1 MERCKYTMR
10 VLLLTLSQL
19 CLIMATSQP
28 IRVLP
33 VPSNAQPGHVITI
46 LPNQIRNGIYQMRV
60 GERNSPFFHDEDPTE
75 DTSKYFSALDQGHLI
90 TTQNISHLDG
100 KHVSLNVEHNHPVD
114 PTQSWSHNVYL
125 FITSKPLPGP
135 QFTKQPY
142 RGSLLE
148 NMPAGSTV
156 TQLDDLRDALSQFA
170 SFANLTLVSG
180 DKDLFSLETPEFYP
194 DSEQEGLLPNLVAK
208 KAFNHE
214 ERPDYSVT
222 IEADDGSGII
232 THAIIQIDIEDSNEH
247 APKFHLPHYLSELPT
262 DFKSFK
268 DGAQKLLSVLAS
280 DADKDDVTY
289 SLEDTMAD
297 LFKIDPFK
305 GDIGFNMDSMF
316 GDMEKMFDSLKTSLF
331 GKSYD
336 LKVHA
341 DDGRGLRDSALV
353 QVRNYSY
360 CAPLSASYIFLAN
373 AFGIG

>member
-1 MERCKYTMR
+1 MERCKYSVR
-10 VLLLTLSQL
+10 VLLLTLSHL
-19 CLIMATSQP
+19 CCIVATSQP

-60 GERNSPFFHDEDPTE
+60 GERNSPFFQDEDPTE
-75 DTSKYFSALDQGHLI
+75 DTSKYFSVLDQGHLI

-100 KHVSLNVEHNHPVD
+100 KHVSLNVEHNHPED
-114 PTQSWSHNVYL
+114 PTQSWSQNVYL

-148 NMPAGSTV
+148 NMPAGSAV
-156 TQLDDLRDALSQFA
+156 TQLDDLRDAISQFA

-180 DKDLFSLETPEFYP
+180 DTDLFSLETPEFHP
-194 DSEQEGLLPNLVAK
+194 DSEQEGLLPNLVAMGT
-208 KAFNHE
+208 FNHE

-222 IEADDGSGII
+222 IEADDGSGIV

-247 APKFHLPHYLSELPT
+247 APKFHLPYYQSELPS

-268 DGAQKLLSVLAS
+268 DGAQRLLSVLAS

-289 SLEDTMAD
+289 SLENTMDD

-305 GDIGFNMDSMF
+305 GDIGLNMDSVF
-316 GDMEKMFDSLKTSLF
+316 DDMEKMFDSMKSSLF
-331 GKSYD
+331 GKSYE
-336 LKVHA
+336 LEVHA

-353 QVRNYSY
+353 QVRNYY
-360 CAPLSASYIFLAN
+360 PDHLCVCLINTRA
-373 AFGIG
+373 

>member
-1 MERCKYTMR
+1 MERCKYSMR
-10 VLLLTLSQL
+10 VLLVTLSQL
-19 CLIMATSQP
+19 CLILANSQP

-33 VPSNAQPGHVITI
+33 VPSNAQPGHVISM

-60 GERNSPFFHDEDPTE
+60 GERNSPIFRDEDPEE
-75 DTSKYFSALDQGHLI
+75 DTSKYFSVLDQGHLI

-100 KHVSLNVEHNHPVD
+100 KHVSLNVENNHPVD
-114 PTQSWSHNVYL
+114 STQSWSQNVYL
-125 FITSKPLPGP
+125 FVTSEPLPGP

-148 NMPAGSTV
+148 NMPPGSAV
-156 TQLDDLRDALSQFA
+156 TQLDDLRDALSQVA

-180 DKDLFSLETPEFYP
+180 DTDLFSLETP
-194 DSEQEGLLPNLVAK
+194 DSDQEGLVPNLVAMET
-208 KAFNHE
+208 FNHE

-247 APKFHLPHYLSELPT
+247 APKFHLPHYLSELPN

-289 SLEDTMAD
+289 SLESTMDD

-305 GDIGFNMDSMF
+305 GDIGLNMDSMF
-316 GDMEKMFDSLKTSLF
+316 DDMEKMFDSMKSSLF
-331 GKSYD
+331 GKSYE

-353 QVRNYSY
+353 QVRNCHTNRLNICLISQQTR
-360 CAPLSASYIFLAN
+360 
-373 AFGIG
+373 